1 MQRREFVTLLGGAV
15 IGWPLRARAQQPAM
29 PVIGYLSGAT
39 SEMMHGSVTA
49 FRHGLA
55 DAGFAEGH
63 NVAIEYRWAEEH
75 NDRLPALAADL
86 VRRDVTVIVV
96 GGSTPGALA
105 AKDVTKTVPIV
116 FLVGP
121 DPVKIGLVASLNRP
135 GGNLTGIT
143 LLNVELISKCLD
155 LIHNLIPPGTTI
167 AVLINP
173 ANIAQATIERAIVQD
188 AAHTLGA
195 RVVIVNASSPSEIE
209 SAFTTLLSEHAGALL
224 VSGENFFLTHRD
236 WLVELAAKHAMP
248 TIYAYREYATAG
260 GLMSYG
266 TDIPD
271 AYRHVGAYTG
281 RILKGEKAA
290 DLPVQQATKVEL
302 IINLKTAKALGLNI
316 PNTLIGRA
324 DEVIE

>member
-39 SEMMHGSVTA
+39 SEMMRGSVTA

-105 AKDVTKTVPIV
+105 AKAVTKTVPIV

-173 ANIAQATIERAIVQD
+173 ANIAQATIERA
-188 AAHTLGA
+188 
-195 RVVIVNASSPSEIE
+195 VVIVNASSPSEIE

-236 WLVELAAKHAMP
+236 RLVELAAKHAMP

>member
-39 SEMMHGSVTA
+39 SEMMRGSVTA

-173 ANIAQATIERAIVQD
+173 
-188 AAHTLGA
+188 
-195 RVVIVNASSPSEIE
+195 
-209 SAFTTLLSEHAGALL
+209 
-224 VSGENFFLTHRD
+224 
-236 WLVELAAKHAMP
+236 
-248 TIYAYREYATAG
+248 
-260 GLMSYG
+260 
-266 TDIPD
+266 
-271 AYRHVGAYTG
+271 
-281 RILKGEKAA
+281 
-290 DLPVQQATKVEL
+290 
-302 IINLKTAKALGLNI
+302 
-316 PNTLIGRA
+316 
-324 DEVIE
+324 